1 MANASFPVNALK
13 FWLVFPLTGM
23 PVGKARRPSP
33 TICVTLGWWDPT
45 LPPVCPTASS
55 ATPHRPLAP
64 LQGCRASWISI
75 PTPTATEGHH
85 FNQGSGTSDGKMLPS
100 QIGCSIV
107 SWETALRQA
116 AGGAGADG
124 FEYSPFCFWNIWERN
139 KELNNGSP
147 SGWGK
152 LFFLFPTIFFIYE
165 RGLAKVTAFWTAAV
179 ILRGKILWKLWKNWK
194 IHSFIRKYE
203 LKGLPGFQYN
213 WHKFVKDMKNRKRGS
228 LLWSSAWKKEIFR
241 SSDF

>member
-1 MANASFPVNALK
+1 MQIAPPVMLGFSVGPNLSGLTRSKRGTPWHGFRHTSLFPYNIWQRERPRDAIFPPLRHISSSLKKLIFFHMANASFPVNALK

-116 AGGAGADG
+116 AGGPGADG
-124 FEYSPFCFWNIWERN
+124 FEYSPFCF
-139 KELNNGSP
+139 
-147 SGWGK
+147 
-152 LFFLFPTIFFIYE
+152 
-165 RGLAKVTAFWTAAV
+165 
-179 ILRGKILWKLWKNWK
+179 
-194 IHSFIRKYE
+194 
-203 LKGLPGFQYN
+203 
-213 WHKFVKDMKNRKRGS
+213 
-228 LLWSSAWKKEIFR
+228 
-241 SSDF
+241 